1 MRHAIVI
8 AFIVL
13 SALLSSGAS
22 PRWEAVDAPGRIF
35 TTEQR
40 IESDGVD
47 VAVSD
52 SSIYISSQRQVTV
65 KVFTI
70 LGQLI
75 SQGTLQ
81 AGTHRLQMSAKGIYI
96 LKIGTTTRRVTI

>member
-1 MRHAIVI
+1 MRQLIVI
-8 AFIVL
+8 ALVVI
-13 SALLSSGAS
+13 SALLSSGAA

-35 TTEQR
+35 TEQR
-40 IESDGVD
+40 SDPEWTD
-47 VAVSD
+47 VAVRD
-52 SSIYISSQRQVTV
+52 GHIYVISQREVNV

-75 SQGTLQ
+75 SQETLP
-81 AGTHRLQMSAKGIYI
+81 AGTHRLHMSAKGLYI